1 MEPLDILYADH
12 LDLLFENRNKLYGAY
27 PLRKYYQRR
36 LNAAMFSV
44 AGMVFIFAGAV
55 IFFRTAGGGRI
66 VVFNPPDTHLASVT
80 IQPPLI
86 KEPAVPRPPATARR
100 AISGIFTNPD
110 IVRDLPDIR
119 PMATLD
125 ELKNVAIVIHA
136 DDGSAEPGNTG
147 DHRDPSVG
155 SGNGTK
161 DSTYEKLEIFDHP
174 EIMPEFP
181 GGPEALK
188 RFLIRNLQMPDA
200 GLEPGSQV
208 RVIAKFIVGPDGK
221 VGGINMIQSG
231 GKAFDEEVR
240 RVISRMPDWKPGIQH
255 QKKVS
260 VYFCL
265 PVNFVVP
272 PEN

>member
-1 MEPLDILYADH
+1 MQPLDILYADH

-36 LNAAMFSV
+36 LCAAILSV
-44 AGMVFIFAGAV
+44 AGMVFVFAGAI
-55 IFFRTAGGGRI
+55 IFFSTAGGRRTAVI
-66 VVFNPPDTHLASVT
+66 DPPDTHLASVI
-80 IQPPLI
+80 IQPPPI
-86 KEPAVPRPPATARR
+86 KEPLLARPPAAPRR
-100 AISGIFTNPD
+100 VSTGILTNPD
-110 IVRDLPDIR
+110 IVRNLPDIK
-119 PMATLD
+119 PMATLE
-125 ELKNVAIVIHA
+125 ELKNAAIDIHT
-136 DDGSAEPGNTG
+136 DNGLTESGNTG
-147 DHRDPSVG
+147 HHRDISG
-155 SGNGTK
+155 SSGNATK
-161 DSTYEKLEIFDHP
+161 DSTHEKPEIFDHP

-208 RVIAKFIVGPDGK
+208 RVIAKFVVGPDGK

-260 VYFCL
+260 VYFNL